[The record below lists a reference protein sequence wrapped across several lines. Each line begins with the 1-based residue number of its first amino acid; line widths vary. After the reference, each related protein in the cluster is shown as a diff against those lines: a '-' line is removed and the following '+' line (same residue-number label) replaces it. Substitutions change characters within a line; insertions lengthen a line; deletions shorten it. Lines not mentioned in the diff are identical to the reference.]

1 VAPSVEERLRT
12 LLIKDLPLPEPLL
25 VDSSATVGAAIE
37 LMRSRRRPCVLVC
50 EDRRCSGIFTE
61 RDVLLRVDLGRSG
74 LSAPITTVMTP
85 SPRCLRLEDRVA
97 EAIGM
102 MTREGYR
109 HIPLVDRDGL
119 GVGLLSARDVLVY
132 IAEHFPAEVLNLPPQ
147 LDQLARR
154 TDGG

>member
-1 VAPSVEERLRT
+1 MAPSVEERLRT

-25 VDSSATVGAAIE
+25 VDSGATVGAAID
-37 LMRSRRRPCVLVC
+37 LMRAHRRPCVLVC

-61 RDVLLRVDLGRSG
+61 RDVLLRVDLGG
-74 LSAPITTVMTP
+74 AGFSAPITTVMTP
-85 SPRCLRLEDRVA
+85 SPRCLHLEDRVA
-97 EAIGM
+97 DAIGM

-109 HIPLVDRDGL
+109 HIPLVDGDGL

-154 TDGG
+154 MDGG